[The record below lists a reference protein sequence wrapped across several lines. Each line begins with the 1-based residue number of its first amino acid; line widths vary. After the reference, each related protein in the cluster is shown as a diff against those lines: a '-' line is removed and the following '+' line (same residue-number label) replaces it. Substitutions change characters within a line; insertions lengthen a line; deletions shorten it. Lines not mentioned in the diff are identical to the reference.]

1 MRINIAICRICIFFD
16 ANINV
21 GWIIIPIDF
30 DLNTTVAHK
39 EGKNV
44 TLFLLDEGVSI
55 AKQGLA
61 ANIRAATGDA
71 CDDHLTYLQAHDVPI
86 LVCTPCAAARQI
98 GEADL
103 IENARMATGGQLID
117 LACDAAVISL

>member
-1 MRINIAICRICIFFD
+1 MTN
-16 ANINV
+16 NV
-21 GWIIIPIDF
+21 LIVLSCGTDNPNRATRAVF
-30 DLNTTVAHK
+30 LATVAHK

-55 AKQGLA
+55 AKNGLA

-86 LVCTPCAAARQI
+86 LVCTPCAVARQI
-98 GEADL
+98 READL
-103 IENARMATGGQLID
+103 IENARLATGGQLIS